1 MTKNEN
7 IKIAFDMSNSKV
19 DISHYFA
26 MYLWLGWPAFYV
38 YGPII
43 LYICYVYFKL
53 KILVTIVIGIVV
65 TSLLY
70 PVTRNIQPLWGYGIL
85 SLSLLL
91 PSLLLS

>member
-1 MTKNEN
+1 MVKKGNN
-7 IKIAFDMSNSKV
+7 IQLVYDKSNSQV
-19 DISHYFA
+19 NASHYFA

-43 LYICYVYFKL
+43 LYICYYYLKL

-70 PVTRNIQPLWGYGIL
+70 PVTRNMQPLWGYGII
-85 SLSLLL
+85 
-91 PSLLLS
+91 